1 MKKKILTVL
10 LALVMLANCISFAA
24 MAEEEPIFPDL
35 NIHAWY
41 YSAVEFVYKN
51 NILSGTGKYFEPDKE
66 MSRAMLVTAI
76 YRLEGATADSKN
88 AFVDV
93 PDNAWYA
100 PAVTWASENG
110 IVNGTDKTH
119 FSPNTNLTREQLAA
133 IMYRYAE
140 MKGVTD
146 NRGYSMLEFYED
158 RDEMSPYATVA
169 IDFMIKQGF
178 MNGKTRDTFNPK
190 DTTTRAEVAL
200 VITLFARDILKMDTY
215 SR

>member
-24 MAEEEPIFPDL
+24 MAEAEPIFPDL

-110 IVNGTDKTH
+110 IVKGISATEFAPTT
-119 FSPNTNLTREQLAA
+119 PITREQLAT
-133 IMYRYAE
+133 ILYRYEQKNGGGFTGAW
-140 MKGVTD
+140 MIRMDYVD
-146 NRGYSMLEFYED
+146 LADVSDWAYEA
-158 RDEMSPYATVA
+158 MCWMNMNAV
-169 IDFMIKQGF
+169 I
-178 MNGKTRDTFNPK
+178 NGKPGKILDPK
-190 DTTTRAEVAL
+190 GTATRAEAATML
-200 VITLFARDILKMDTY
+200 QRYCELSGKDEKN
-215 SR
+215 

>member
-1 MKKKILTVL
+1 
-10 LALVMLANCISFAA
+10 
-24 MAEEEPIFPDL
+24 
-35 NIHAWY
+35 
-41 YSAVEFVYKN
+41 
-51 NILSGTGKYFEPDKE
+51 
-66 MSRAMLVTAI
+66 MLVTAI
-76 YRLEGATADSKN
+76 YRLEGATAESKN

-93 PDNAWYA
+93 PENEWYA

-119 FSPNTNLTREQLAA
+119 FSPNTYLTREQLAA

-146 NRGYSMLEFYED
+146 NRSYSMLEFYED

-178 MNGKTRDTFNPK
+178 MNGKTHDTFNPK

-200 VITLFARDILKMDTY
+200 VITLFARDILKRNTY
-215 SR
+215 S